1 MRLRAGCI
9 IIGLWTCTGRCRKRT
24 PRCPRCVGTDV
35 CFAPVL
41 SISEAPHHPHN
52 IARKTFTEV
61 NGVVQPSPAP
71 KFSRTKSKIQ
81 SSPSSVGE
89 DTRSCLVD
97 WGFEVSDVD
106 DLFAKGVVK

>member
-1 MRLRAGCI
+1 MHLNPSCASPPSTHDACEAS
-9 IIGLWTCTGRCRKRT
+9 
-24 PRCPRCVGTDV
+24 V

-41 SISEAPHHPHN
+41 SLSEAPHHPHN
-52 IARKTFTEV
+52 IARQTFTEV

-89 DTRSCLVD
+89 DTRSCLID
-97 WGFEVSDVD
+97 WGFENSDVD
-106 DLFAKGVVK
+106 DLFEKGVVK

>member
-1 MRLRAGCI
+1 MS
-9 IIGLWTCTGRCRKRT
+9 
-24 PRCPRCVGTDV
+24 
-35 CFAPVL
+35 FAPVL
-41 SISEAPHHPHN
+41 SMSEASSST
-52 IARKTFTEV
+52 ILLEIFEV